1 MPDYGFWAWY
11 FSAVYRGPF
20 VNGEILMK
28 NNLRRMQVI
37 YTVLS
42 CVIIIAVSLFISLFV
57 ISQTDSS
64 MKRQVSNLIAADAHQ
79 LELNIDSYLNE
90 VEKITTLLFSDEAYY
105 GYDATDPSLSEY
117 DKIQAAEV
125 IREKIVDLGLII
137 NFSDFAIVYYNDET
151 VGWVSQVTKANFA
164 EGGMYD
170 EFSALVRGNRKE
182 QGWTY
187 GVKGNYDRLYYAKRL
202 NTHAIVF
209 VSFYGNELENA
220 FVIPDELSDMTI
232 RLISGDNT
240 ILYSSDSSEISKT
253 LPEELAAMLGD
264 QTDISVMDD
273 NYLVTSNHIY
283 NGWEV
288 VCSMPTDTVLADSNR
303 VRRYARN
310 IVVVIAAVALIIMLA
325 INRHMNR
332 SMSGMV
338 ENLSDKA
345 EEDQMTGLLN
355 KTAFMTAAEER
366 IKDAG
371 KDGALCFIMFD
382 LDNFKQVN
390 DTLGHSTGDKVIILM
405 SRIMKTHLTGEEIV
419 LGRVGGDEF
428 AAFAAYPDHTREE
441 MEERIYPMAEDV
453 IESFKK
459 EVVSLTGDL
468 PLSASAGLLLT
479 QPGEFTA
486 NDLYQ
491 RADAALY
498 VSKRSGK
505 AKVTVI

>member
-1 MPDYGFWAWY
+1 
-11 FSAVYRGPF
+11 
-20 VNGEILMK
+20 
-28 NNLRRMQVI
+28 MQVI

-105 GYDATDPSLSEY
+105 RYDATDPELDEY

-137 NFSDFAIVYYNDET
+137 NFSDFAIVYTDDQT

-164 EGGMYD
+164 DGGMYD
-170 EFSALVRGNRKE
+170 EFSKIVRGNRKE
-182 QGWTY
+182 QGWIY
-187 GVKGNYDRLYYAKRL
+187 GVRGNYDRLYYAKRL

-220 FVIPDELSDMTI
+220 FVIPEELSDMTI
-232 RLISGDNT
+232 RLISGDDT
-240 ILYSSDSSEISKT
+240 ILYSSDSEEISGK
-253 LPEELAAMLGD
+253 LPEDVSAMLGD
-264 QTDISVMDD
+264 QTDVSVMDD

-288 VCSMPTDTVLADSNR
+288 VCTMPTDTVLADSNR
-303 VRRYARN
+303 VRKYARN
-310 IVVVIAAVALIIMLA
+310 IVIVIAAIALGIMLI

-355 KTAFMTAAEER
+355 KTAFMSLAQQ
-366 IKDAG
+366 KLQDAG
-371 KDGALCFIMFD
+371 LGETLCLIMFD

-390 DTLGHSTGDKVIILM
+390 DTLGHSTGDEIIVLM
-405 SRIMKTHLTGEEIV
+405 SRIMKTHLTGKEIH

-428 AAFAAYPDHTREE
+428 AAFAVYSKQTAAETEK
-441 MEERIYPMAEDV
+441 MVYPMAEDV
-453 IESFKK
+453 IESFRR
-459 EVVSLTGDL
+459 EAADIVGDL

-479 QPGEFTA
+479 QNGEFTA